1 MNIDSFGRGNK
12 FIRAVVALGGFGA
25 ASFAIVALGATQSA
39 FPRTPLETP
48 VPPVTGIPA
57 FCRVIAVL
65 TPTADSKIGIEVW
78 LPISGWNGKL
88 ESIANHL
95 QGGAYY
101 YSDMDAALKRNYAVA
116 STDTGHKDTEA
127 NWALGHPEKMT
138 DFSWRAVHEMT
149 LATTT
154 AAPRAACK
162 RSKKLRGSLTIT
174 MASSPAQD
182 FIIRR
187 TSLSQAPGKRRSC

>member
-1 MNIDSFGRGNK
+1 N
-12 FIRAVVALGGFGA
+12 L
-25 ASFAIVALGATQSA
+25 QSA

-48 VPPVTGIPA
+48 VPPVTDIPA

-65 TPTADSKIGIEVW
+65 TPTSDSKVGIEVW

-116 STDTGHKDTEA
+116 STDTGHKDTDA
-127 NWALGHPEKMT
+127 NWALGHPEKMI

-149 LATTT
+149 VT
-154 AAPRAACK
+154 AKAIITAYYGVKPRYSYYNGCSTGGMQTLK
-162 RSKKLRGSLTIT
+162 E
-174 MASSPAQD
+174 AQKFPD
-182 FIIRR
+182 DYD
-187 TSLSQAPGKRRSC
+187 G